1 LRQVAWRGLMKLS
14 VVAFLSTGR
23 CKGLGFEAESFER
36 IFKETSQM
44 GYDGVELFVDDID
57 RFDARKVGEIAD
69 SKGMSVSSI
78 DTSAV
83 FLKRG
88 LSFTDADH
96 GKREKAV
103 ENVIQYIQGASV
115 LNSYVT
121 LSLVRGST
129 GSGNRKAVGRALQ
142 CIKRCCQTAKNL
154 GVVLLLEP
162 LNRYEID
169 FINTLEEARSVVEE
183 IGPESLG
190 LLADTFHM
198 NIEEQSIEDSLLS
211 VRDILKHVH
220 VADSNRL
227 APGMGHLNFERL
239 VNVLKSI
246 GYDRYLTVEIIP
258 KPSMNIAFEKAAESL
273 RPLISQIA

>member
-1 LRQVAWRGLMKLS
+1 VKLS
-14 VVAFLSTGR
+14 VVAFLSQNK
-23 CKGLGFEAESFER
+23 CKGLGFEGKSFQKIFEDMSR
-36 IFKETSQM
+36 I
-44 GYDGVELFVDDID
+44 GYDGVELFVEDID
-57 RFDARKVGEIAD
+57 KFDARKVGEIGD

-88 LSFTDADH
+88 LSLTDADH
-96 GKREKAV
+96 GKGEKAV

-121 LSLVRGST
+121 LSLVRGSK
-129 GSGNRKAVGRALQ
+129 GSGNRKAVGRALR

-211 VRDILKHVH
+211 VRDMLKHVH

-246 GYDRYLTVEIIP
+246 GYDGYLTVEIIP
-258 KPSMNIAFEKAAESL
+258 KPSMNIAFEKAAKSL
-273 RPLISQIA
+273 RPLIGQIA

>member
-1 LRQVAWRGLMKLS
+1 VKLS
-14 VVAFLSTGR
+14 VVAFLSQNK
-23 CKGLGFEAESFER
+23 CKGLGFEGKSFQKIFEDMSR
-36 IFKETSQM
+36 I
-44 GYDGVELFVDDID
+44 GYDGVELFVEDID
-57 RFDARKVGEIAD
+57 RFDAREVKEIAD
-69 SKGMSVSSI
+69 SEGMSVSSI

-103 ENVIQYIQGASV
+103 ENVVKHIQGASV

-121 LSLVRGST
+121 LSLVRGSA
-129 GSGNRKAVGRALQ
+129 GSGEQEAVWRALE
-142 CIKRCCQTAKNL
+142 CIKKCCQTATNL

-169 FINTLEEARSVVEE
+169 FINTLEEARSVVKE

-198 NIEEQSIEDSLLS
+198 NIEERSIEDSLLS
-211 VRDILKHVH
+211 VRDMLKHVH

-246 GYDRYLTVEIIP
+246 GYDGYLTVEIIS
-258 KPSMNIAFEKAAESL
+258 KPSVKMALGKAAEFL
-273 RPLISQIA
+273 RPLISQTA

>member
-1 LRQVAWRGLMKLS
+1 MKLS
-14 VVAFLSTGR
+14 VVAFLSTSR

-57 RFDARKVGEIAD
+57 RFDARKVGEIAN
-69 SKGMSVSSI
+69 SKGMSLSSI

-115 LNSYVT
+115 LDSYVT
-121 LSLVRGST
+121 LSLVRGSK
-129 GSGNRKAVGRALQ
+129 GSGNRKAVGRALR

-169 FINTLEEARSVVEE
+169 FINTLEEARSVVKE

-198 NIEEQSIEDSLLS
+198 NIEERSIEDPLLS
-211 VRDILKHVH
+211 VRDMLKHVH